1 MTLQRNLAAVKR
13 LSGIGS
19 RSLESN
25 IEDMS
30 LETASAARERQGQ
43 RNTGETSSLPSR
55 KLIVAGLK
63 RLVGAVVL
71 LLPISVFAHQAHTN
85 NGNMLLE
92 REQTTVAKAVELRM
106 GQPANVAEPKSNST
120 AITSSHS
127 PNFLNQDSTLKTAK
141 FFAPNATTLGIKE
154 KSGELLGHPYGTISS
169 QSSHVTGRPG
179 AAQVQRLGGEDNNN
193 PPTSARRESDEIVWT
208 AWQHAE
214 ADHKQVCDNKSVIY
228 SISPTE
234 TPFMTMAGRVNAT
247 AVLHEWQTDALA
259 AAAGNKQVEGD
270 DASGGTSVP
279 TSRLGNYCQISSKY
293 AVVTDTQQAVDKA
306 GRASEMSY
314 QVAKRLG
321 ELKRDMEYALTR
333 NQGSSAGSASTARS
347 TASVESW
354 LTNPTGASMVG
365 NSTSIGSGGNY
376 TTPGWT
382 SGGSILAPT
391 DASVPG
397 TFVVANLKA
406 VIKACWTAGGQPG
419 VIMCGPSTKQTI
431 SGFAGIA
438 TLYREA
444 GTTAKGTAIVG
455 AADKQKAANDSVW
468 AVAA

>member
-1 MTLQRNLAAVKR
+1 MKKFIEAA
-13 LSGIGS
+13 I
-19 RSLESN
+19 
-25 IEDMS
+25 I
-30 LETASAARERQGQ
+30 SAAI
-43 RNTGETSSLPSR
+43 T
-55 KLIVAGLK
+55 
-63 RLVGAVVL
+63 VL
-71 LLPISVFAHQAHTN
+71 
-85 NGNMLLE
+85 
-92 REQTTVAKAVELRM
+92 
-106 GQPANVAEPKSNST
+106 
-120 AITSSHS
+120 
-127 PNFLNQDSTLKTAK
+127 
-141 FFAPNATTLGIKE
+141 
-154 KSGELLGHPYGTISS
+154 
-169 QSSHVTGRPG
+169 
-179 AAQVQRLGGEDNNN
+179 
-193 PPTSARRESDEIVWT
+193 
-208 AWQHAE
+208 
-214 ADHKQVCDNKSVIY
+214 
-228 SISPTE
+228 
-234 TPFMTMAGRVNAT
+234 FMTMAGRVNAT

-270 DASGGTSVP
+270 DAAGGTSVP

-321 ELKRDMEYALTR
+321 ELKRDMEYALTQ
-333 NQGSSAGSASTARS
+333 NQGSSAGSASVARS

-365 NSTSIGSGGNY
+365 NSTSIGTGGNY

-391 DASVPG
+391 DASLPG

-455 AADKQKAANDSVW
+455 AADIYISDFGEHRVVPNRFSRDKVCLVLDMDYWKVGYLRKVSQKEIARTGASTKRFIDVEFCL
-468 AVAA
+468 VASNPQSSGKIADIVTS